1 MLCVHGNE
9 VDDWNVTDHETIRR
23 FGRDLQQGRTVDAW
37 IPNAGT
43 HLVIEVMNDIK
54 KSYPF
59 VDLLKPEL
67 EAVIPVLL
75 AVAPD
80 KRDRIGGAF
89 PVLKRLAMDKARRAT
104 GWLGAEELGDE
115 IRGVRAPIPRPRAR
129 INHDALMAG
138 AEEHLLARAKPISL
152 VRDVEGDEQLGWG
165 GAAWG
170 WVRGRDTR
178 ETLRAALEDLQKD
191 RSFKWSQED
200 DTFRRL
206 DEAIGR
212 EVDFILAGHTHL
224 ERALRRRK
232 TNGCYLNS
240 GTWVR
245 VIKLEPK
252 VLADQAEFNK
262 VYGAVAAGTMDA
274 LDKFDGLVLR
284 RRTVVAVRVGSEGTR
299 GELLHWCAVGGRPG
313 LNPVDPQAGMTK
325 T

>member
-1 MLCVHGNE
+1 
-9 VDDWNVTDHETIRR
+9 
-23 FGRDLQQGRTVDAW
+23 
-37 IPNAGT
+37 
-43 HLVIEVMNDIK
+43 
-54 KSYPF
+54 
-59 VDLLKPEL
+59 
-67 EAVIPVLL
+67 
-75 AVAPD
+75 
-80 KRDRIGGAF
+80 
-89 PVLKRLAMDKARRAT
+89 MDKARRAT

-129 INHDALMAG
+129 MNHDALMAG

-152 VRDVEGDEQLGWG
+152 VRDVEGDEQLGCG

-262 VYGAVAAGTMDA
+262 VYGAVAAGTKDA

-284 RRTVVAVRVGSEGTR
+284 RRTFVAVRVGSEGTR
-299 GELLHWCAVGGRPG
+299 GELLHWCAVGRRPG